1 MRGGA
6 GTRPSHMHSEDTVL
20 RIPRIPL
27 FIGTVV
33 IAALAGAA
41 PALASSVTIS
51 APATAATDML
61 INIVYSGSADAPGTS
76 DVTGSGDN
84 MSLRTF
90 FEPGASSCAD
100 TSAQEKAR
108 PKAQFDGNQ
117 FIISPAPYSLTST
130 ATFTTPAI
138 YRICAYLEIG
148 LNGDVVAPV
157 AFADAVMN
165 VGNAPIP
172 CTVPKVTGLTLA
184 AATKK
189 LTTAGCAVGKVKK
202 PKKTGKKVL
211 VVKSQDVADTVVF
224 EHGRKINLVL
234 KVKPKKK

>member
-1 MRGGA
+1 VA
-6 GTRPSHMHSEDTVL
+6 AAAHVHLHSEDTVL
-20 RIPRIPL
+20 RIPL

-41 PALASSVTIS
+41 PALASSVAIT
-51 APATAATDML
+51 APATAATDSL
-61 INIVYSGSADAPGTS
+61 INVVYSGSADAPGTS
-76 DVTGSGDN
+76 DVTGTGEN

-90 FEPGASSCAD
+90 FEPGASSCGS
-100 TSAQEKAR
+100 TSAEEKAR

-117 FIISPAPYSLTST
+117 FIISPAPYTLTST

-148 LNGDVVAPV
+148 LNGDVVPPV
-157 AFADAVMN
+157 AFAEAVMN

-184 AATKK
+184 TAKK
-189 LTTAGCAVGKVKK
+189 RLTTAGCALGKVKK

-211 VVKSQDVADTVVF
+211 IVRSQDPTETVVF